1 MEDDS
6 GNTSAISD
14 DEAPT
19 NRHTE
24 FSTDAEHNLTC
35 CILMLDILL
44 KQMELQDVEQHMGI
58 HTSVCENVSR
68 LIKCMV
74 TAARVG
80 LSSHVCALKVFE
92 QPICTK
98 TWSKMDSSPQQVA
111 ECAYC
116 EASTMWHQLSTK
128 LVEFM
133 APLNPVRPPDVGDKC
148 NYKTIK

>member
-1 MEDDS
+1 MVSFAAPVVEDDS

-14 DEAPT
+14 DDAPT

-24 FSTDAEHNLTC
+24 FSTDSEHNLTC

-44 KQMELQDVEQHMGI
+44 KQMELQDIEQHLGI

-80 LSSHVCALKVFE
+80 LSSHVCSLKVRMQVLIPKKIYIFFNKHRFVLY
-92 QPICTK
+92 IC
-98 TWSKMDSSPQQVA
+98 
-111 ECAYC
+111 
-116 EASTMWHQLSTK
+116 
-128 LVEFM
+128 
-133 APLNPVRPPDVGDKC
+133 
-148 NYKTIK
+148 